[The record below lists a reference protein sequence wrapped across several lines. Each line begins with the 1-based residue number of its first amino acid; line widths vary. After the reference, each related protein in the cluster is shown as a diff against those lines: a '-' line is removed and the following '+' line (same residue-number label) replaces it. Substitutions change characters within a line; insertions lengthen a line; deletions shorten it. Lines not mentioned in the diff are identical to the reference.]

1 MAQNDRQVAFRLP
14 NELVDRIDSYAA
26 NLSGRTPG
34 MNITRA
40 DVVRMFLVR
49 GLQTGDKPIASH
61 EPKPAANDLYDSFE
75 TYRPWANDTTLSI
88 VEED

>member
-1 MAQNDRQVAFRLP
+1 MARNDRQVAFRLP
-14 NELVDRIDSYAA
+14 NELVDLIDDYAA

-49 GLQTGDKPIASH
+49 GLQTGD
-61 EPKPAANDLYDSFE
+61 EPTATHQSPPAANDLYDSFE
-75 TYRPWANDTTLSI
+75 TYRPWAGDTTLSV